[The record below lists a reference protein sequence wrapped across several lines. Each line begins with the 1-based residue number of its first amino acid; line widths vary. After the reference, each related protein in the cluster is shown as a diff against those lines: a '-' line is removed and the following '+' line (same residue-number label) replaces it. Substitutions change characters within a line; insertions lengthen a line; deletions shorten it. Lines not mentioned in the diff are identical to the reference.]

1 VSKPRVR
8 SVLGGLICLVL
19 LAGVISGAVFITARS
34 SGASTAA
41 LVPEWTYSAGAGSSV
56 AAVDDSA
63 DGREVLISSGAPS
76 QITAVDPAS
85 GRVLW
90 ALATGAQQAES
101 LTSADGVVIAITE
114 GAVSGSTSGPSTEQI
129 WALSESNGTELWG
142 TDLDADMDSRNVVGV
157 SGQLLVELGDNGL
170 FAVSVTSGRTVWQ
183 DPNPAGCGYIAGS
196 ADDQRIEV
204 LQNCSGTVSAH
215 AVDPTSGRSK
225 WAVSIETAYK
235 NNADS
240 QSPSIATYGQDA
252 VVDWEPDMETLLS
265 PSGNLLARIPVATDP
280 SVNLVDEWELDST
293 GDLEQVADTSNGL
306 VWTAYDSATGRAIR
320 QTRWAGMS
328 LPSVRGFGSASDASY
343 ALVGLPVPVAAE
355 GLYAVDTTTGHST
368 LYALPTAATSRSTLT
383 VGAADVFVSE
393 QGPAQTDSVVAYNRA
408 RLSGT
413 GVPAPSY
420 AAHWPQACSLLPA
433 AKLSAATGHTY
444 DLYGAAPDAGT
455 PSLDAS
461 TCRYAPAASGQSGLV
476 VEVVW
481 DGTSSSQTSGLLMEE
496 AESGGAYAYR
506 AADPLSGI
514 GDPAY
519 EASVPP
525 DPGDPDGGNSDT
537 VYVQSGTV
545 LIVLNS
551 SESATL
557 AATAARVMVAGLN
570 NHQGAV

>member
-1 VSKPRVR
+1 M
-8 SVLGGLICLVL
+8 
-19 LAGVISGAVFITARS
+19 
-34 SGASTAA
+34 
-41 LVPEWTYSAGAGSSV
+41 
-56 AAVDDSA
+56 
-63 DGREVLISSGAPS
+63 LISSGAPS

-90 ALATGAQQAES
+90 ALATGAQQADS

-129 WALSESNGTELWG
+129 WALSESDGTELWG
-142 TDLDADMDSRNVVGV
+142 TDLDADMDSRSVVGI
-157 SGQLLVELGDNGL
+157 SGQLLVELGNDGL
-170 FAVSVTSGRTVWQ
+170 FAVSVTSGLTVWH
-183 DPNPAGCGYIAGS
+183 DPNPAGCGYIAGA
-196 ADDQRIEV
+196 ADDQRVEV
-204 LQNCSGTVSAH
+204 LENCSGTVSAH
-215 AVDPTSGRSK
+215 AVDPASGRSE

-235 NNADS
+235 VDGDNP
-240 QSPSIATYGQDA
+240 SPSIATYGQDA
-252 VVDWEPDMETLLS
+252 VVDWEPATETLLS

-280 SVNLVDEWELDST
+280 SVNLVDEWGLDST
-293 GDLEQVADTSNGL
+293 GDLEHVADASNGL
-306 VWTAYDSATGRAIR
+306 VWTAYDSATGRAVR
-320 QTRWAGMS
+320 QTPWPGVS
-328 LPSVRGFGSASDASY
+328 LPSVQGFGSVSDASY
-343 ALVGLPVPVAAE
+343 ALVGLPAPVAAE
-355 GLYAVDTTTGHST
+355 GLYAVDTATGHST
-368 LYALPTAATSRSTLT
+368 LYALPTAATSTSTLT

-393 QGPAQTDSVVAYNRA
+393 EGPAQTGSVVAYDRA

-444 DLYGAAPDAGT
+444 GLYGAAPDAGT
-455 PSLDAS
+455 TPPDAS
-461 TCRYAPAASGQSGLV
+461 TCRYAPMTAGQSDLV

-481 DGTSSSQTSGLLMEE
+481 DGTSSSQTSDLLMEE
-496 AESGGAYAYR
+496 AESGGVYADR

-525 DPGDPDGGNSDT
+525 DPGDPEGGNSDT
-537 VYVQSGTV
+537 VYVQNGTV
-545 LIVLNS
+545 LIVLSS

-557 AATAARVMVAGLN
+557 AAIAARVMVAGLN